1 MGNQTRCKVTLV
13 GKETIGRS
21 EQTKRSWQVW
31 ERLRVWEYEND
42 TRRKS
47 SGTEKFQKLMWNQH
61 NYLSVTSRDGFLI
74 LWWIGHIQ
82 TLYIKVLVCVCVCA
96 CVCVCVLC
104 EVHTV
109 QCRVHEIKTEAEAK
123 CTMIQCRLEM
133 FCKCKIHSR
142 HLAWFHSIPSHT
154 ALCWHIQYRPWQCEK
169 EKPSRSVV
177 LRKTQSSCA
186 AGCIENEAWII
197 REEQWPRLQCSYVH
211 TTKCNAKLLW
221 QWACSSLKMWL
232 YLPKKL
238 AILQLTWM
246 ERIKTKH
253 LLQRMTFIS

>member
-1 MGNQTRCKVTLV
+1 MHCVMCTLFNVKSMQWNASLIKMDHDLVKTRN
-13 GKETIGRS
+13 IR
-21 EQTKRSWQVW
+21 
-31 ERLRVWEYEND
+31 
-42 TRRKS
+42 
-47 SGTEKFQKLMWNQH
+47 
-61 NYLSVTSRDGFLI
+61 
-74 LWWIGHIQ
+74 
-82 TLYIKVLVCVCVCA
+82 
-96 CVCVCVLC
+96 
-104 EVHTV
+104 
-109 QCRVHEIKTEAEAK
+109 
-123 CTMIQCRLEM
+123 
-133 FCKCKIHSR
+133 KCKIHSR

>member
-1 MGNQTRCKVTLV
+1 
-13 GKETIGRS
+13 
-21 EQTKRSWQVW
+21 
-31 ERLRVWEYEND
+31 
-42 TRRKS
+42 
-47 SGTEKFQKLMWNQH
+47 
-61 NYLSVTSRDGFLI
+61 
-74 LWWIGHIQ
+74 
-82 TLYIKVLVCVCVCA
+82 
-96 CVCVCVLC
+96 
-104 EVHTV
+104 
-109 QCRVHEIKTEAEAK
+109 
-123 CTMIQCRLEM
+123 M

-154 ALCWHIQYRPWQCEK
+154 ALCWHIQYGPWQCEK

-211 TTKCNAKLLW
+211 TTKCKAKLLW

-246 ERIKTKH
+246 ERTKTKH
-253 LLQRMTFIS
+253 ILCNEWLSYHSHPVCCCYYLVLSQI